1 MKVNIVLRYLLLIAA
16 SVVFAFPLYWMITGS
31 VKPMLSIW
39 SMPPDWVPKTL
50 QWTHYEK
57 LFEELPTVRWIGNS
71 VFSGLIAVA
80 FILLFCSM
88 AGYAFAKKTFPGRDV
103 LFFLIIATM
112 MMPHQVILV
121 PLYILISDMNLLDTY
136 AGLIL
141 PAIGYPF
148 GVFLIRQFIRYIPDE
163 LFQAAKVDGAKEIRI
178 FVQIVL
184 PLIAPALGALAIF
197 SFLYVWNDYLWQLI
211 VLQSEEMKTLPL
223 GVSTLI
229 RHETSVN
236 YGLAMAGGTVAAVP
250 LILFFL
256 SFQRSFIRGITL
268 GTDK

>member
-1 MKVNIVLRYLLLIAA
+1 MKVNVVLRYVLLLAA
-16 SVVFAFPLYWMITGS
+16 SVLFAFPLYWMATGS

-39 SMPPDWVPKTL
+39 SIPPEWFPKTL

-57 LFEELPTVRWIGNS
+57 LFGELPTLKWIWNS
-71 VFSGLIAVA
+71 VFSGFTAVA

-88 AGYAFAKKTFPGRDV
+88 AGYAFAKKTFPGRDL

-121 PLYILISDMNLLDTY
+121 PLYRLISDMGLLDTY
-136 AGLIL
+136 RGLVL

-148 GVFLIRQFIRYIPDE
+148 GVFLIRQFIKYVPDE
-163 LFQAAKVDGAKEIRI
+163 LFQAAKVDGAREIRI
-178 FVQIVL
+178 FVQIVI
-184 PLIAPALGALAIF
+184 PLIIPALGALAIF
-197 SFLYVWNDYLWQLI
+197 SFMYVWNDYLWQLI

-223 GVSTLI
+223 GVSALI
-229 RHETSVN
+229 RHETTVN

-250 LILFFL
+250 LIIVFL
-256 SFQRSFIRGITL
+256 LFQRSFIRGITL

>member
-1 MKVNIVLRYLLLIAA
+1 MKAAIVLRYLLLIAA
-16 SVVFAFPLYWMITGS
+16 SVVFAFPLYWMVTGS

-39 SMPPDWVPKTL
+39 SMPPEWFPKHW

-57 LFEELPTVRWIGNS
+57 LFGELPTLRWMWNS
-71 VFSGLIAVA
+71 IFTGVLAVL

-88 AGYAFAKKTFPGRDV
+88 AGYAFAKKTFPGRDL
-103 LFFLIIATM
+103 LFFIIIATM

-136 AGLIL
+136 GGVIL
-141 PAIGYPF
+141 PVIGYPF
-148 GVFLIRQFIRYIPDE
+148 GVFLIRQFVRYIPDE

-184 PLIAPALGALAIF
+184 PLIGPALGALAIF

-211 VLQSEEMKTLPL
+211 VLQSDGMKTLPL
-223 GVSTLI
+223 GISTLI
-229 RHETSVN
+229 RHESSVN

-256 SFQRSFIRGITL
+256 LFQRSFIRGITL